1 MNNNLNTKKCKLNM
15 SESNPENKLVIS
27 AALAGAITTKANNPS
42 VPYTAEEFGDEAKKC
57 YDAGA
62 AIVHIHARDPE
73 KGNPTHELDLIKDV
87 LDNIKSKAPDVIIN
101 LSSAIS
107 SVATDKQ
114 RIAPVQTFKPPLA
127 SLNTASMNFAV
138 GDYRTG
144 KVGMGAGNIFANTF
158 KTISKF
164 AKEMKK
170 ARTKP
175 EMEIYDL
182 GGLYNMLF
190 LNRDESTFA
199 QPLHFQ
205 FVWGVLGGIP
215 FSPKNLSLLLELIP
229 EDATWSVCGVS
240 KQQFSAGLCAAAL
253 GGHIRVGLEDN
264 TRVISGEL
272 AKGSY
277 EQVAWAKKVAEV
289 AGREIAQGDEA
300 RKIFHLKKEHVEL

>member
-1 MNNNLNTKKCKLNM
+1 M

-73 KGNPTHELDLIKDV
+73 KGNPTHELELIKAV
-87 LDNIKSKAPDVIIN
+87 LVNIKSKAPDVIIN

-114 RIAPVQTFKPPLA
+114 RIAPVQTYKPPLA

-158 KTISKF
+158 RTISKF

-170 ARTKP
+170 AGTKP

-182 GGLYNMLF
+182 GGMYNMLF
-190 LNRDESTFA
+190 LNKQEGTFV

-215 FSPKNLSLLLELIP
+215 FTPKNLALLLDLKP
-229 EDATWSVCGVS
+229 PDATWSVCGVS
-240 KQQFSAGLCAAAL
+240 KQQFQAGLCAAAL

-264 TRVISGEL
+264 TRNITGDL

-277 EQVAWAKKVAEV
+277 EQVAWAKKVTEA
-289 AGREIAQGDEA
+289 AGREIAQGEEA
-300 RKIFHLKKEHVEL
+300 RKIFHLKQEHVIL